1 MVSLTIE
8 RVINLYNSPFLAFSI
23 IKIIGDNKLIKEKT
37 QKLLTYAKEE
47 LVIFYKLA
55 DEYAKTQFD
64 ISDITQ
70 LEHKLSYLTEINIK
84 IGLLKT
90 YFSKIRFELLEQLNT
105 EVSGIYKAPIND
117 SIKILSAEIEVL
129 KSSSYNFSEALNSLK
144 ILYKSRIDSRTKFE

>member
-1 MVSLTIE
+1 M
-8 RVINLYNSPFLAFSI
+8 
-23 IKIIGDNKLIKEKT
+23 IKEKT